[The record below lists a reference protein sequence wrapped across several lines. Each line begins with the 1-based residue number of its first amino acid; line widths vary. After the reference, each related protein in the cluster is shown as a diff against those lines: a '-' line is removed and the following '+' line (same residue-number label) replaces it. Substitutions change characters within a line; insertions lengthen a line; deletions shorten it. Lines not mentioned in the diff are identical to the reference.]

1 MKCLLVHNIANW
13 KLQSYNSHCQTTA
26 DVGPSETVWMRYR
39 FCLVEHATITNNNL
53 FLSLVRHPGFFAVT
67 VLSVYSLRTIRYTL
81 SDFLETTSVL
91 LPSTCNLLLYFYMQ
105 STSVFLHAIYF
116 CITACNTFLVELTFL
131 SLEVTIRIFLA
142 TTKTS
147 VLNL

>member
-81 SDFLETTSVL
+81 SDFLKTTSVL
-91 LPSTCNLLLYFYMQ
+91 LPAIYFCISTCNLLLYFYMQ
-105 STSVFLHAIYF
+105 STSVLLHAIL
-116 CITACNTFLVELTFL
+116 FLLN
-131 SLEVTIRIFLA
+131 SLFYLLR
-142 TTKTS
+142 
-147 VLNL
+147 